1 MLGSFRY
8 GNIHA
13 VGRKWVG
20 LGQHG
25 ISANLDFL
33 LFNVL
38 SPLVLCCL
46 MGYKQR
52 VGGRVMDLGTCV
64 WSNSFATSLI
74 EPYALA

>member
-1 MLGSFRY
+1 METST
-8 GNIHA
+8 
-13 VGRKWVG
+13 KWVGSPG

-46 MGYKQR
+46 MGYKQHSLYC

-64 WSNSFATSLI
+64 WSNSFASSLI
-74 EPYALA
+74 VSYALA